1 MMTEQQFLLNKAEE
15 SLQAAELLADNRL
28 YDFSVSRSY
37 YSMFYLAQIF
47 LLSKDLSFSSHAAVI
62 SAFGR
67 EFVKTGDLPS
77 LFHRYLIDAAKAR
90 TDGDYSTEVRQSQED
105 ANLQISRTREFLD
118 ITKQFFIG

>member
-1 MMTEQQFLLNKAEE
+1 MMTEQLFLLTKAEE
-15 SLQAAELLADNRL
+15 SLQAAKLLADNQL

-47 LLSKDLSFSSHAAVI
+47 LLSRDLSFSSHAAVI

-67 EFVKTGDLPS
+67 EFVKSGDVPS

-90 TDGDYSTEVRQSQED
+90 TDGDYSTEIRLSQDD
-105 ANLQISRTREFLD
+105 ANLQMRRTEEFLEL
-118 ITKQFFIG
+118 TKQYFT

>member
-1 MMTEQQFLLNKAEE
+1 MITEQRFLLTKAEE
-15 SLQAAELLADNRL
+15 SLQAAKLLADNQL

-67 EFVKTGDLPS
+67 EFVKSGDIPS

-90 TDGDYSTEVRQSQED
+90 TDGDYSTEIRLSQDD
-105 ANLQISRTREFLD
+105 ANLQMQRTEEFLE
-118 ITKQFFIG
+118 ITKQYFE